1 MQRFVSRCASIL
13 AVLLLLAIP
22 TQAQEYDAED
32 DDTGELTEYATI
44 SAIVAEDESFETLA
58 TALEAAGLVDTF
70 DQEGP
75 YTVFAPT
82 DDAFEALPEG
92 QLEELL
98 KKENRE
104 DLANLLSYHV
114 VEGKLMSSDL
124 QAMDL
129 PQMRQTLQRNM
140 LTFSAGEMGLTVN
153 DAGILKADVEAAN
166 GIIHVVDEVI
176 LPPTKTE
183 NY

>member
-32 DDTGELTEYATI
+32 DDTGELTEYATN

-82 DDAFEALPEG
+82 NEAFEALPEG

-98 KKENRE
+98 
-104 DLANLLSYHV
+104 
-114 VEGKLMSSDL
+114 
-124 QAMDL
+124 
-129 PQMRQTLQRNM
+129 
-140 LTFSAGEMGLTVN
+140 
-153 DAGILKADVEAAN
+153 
-166 GIIHVVDEVI
+166 
-176 LPPTKTE
+176 
-183 NY
+183 

>member
-1 MQRFVSRCASIL
+1 MQHFVSRCASIL
-13 AVLLLLAIP
+13 AVLLLLATP
-22 TQAQEYDAED
+22 TQAQEYDD
-32 DDTGELTEYATI
+32 DDEGTLTEYATI
-44 SAIVAEDESFETLA
+44 SAIVAEDDNFETLA
-58 TALEAAGLVDTF
+58 TALEAADLVDTF

-82 DDAFEALPEG
+82 DDAFKALPEG

-98 KKENRE
+98 KTENRDQLVE
-104 DLANLLSYHV
+104 LLSYHV
-114 VEGKLMSSDL
+114 VEGKLMASDI

-129 PQMRQTLQRNM
+129 PQMRQTLQGNM

-153 DAGILKADVEAAN
+153 DAGLLNADVEAAN
-166 GIIHVVDEVI
+166 GVIHVVDEV
-176 LPPTKTE
+176 LVLPTKTE